1 MKTLKLI
8 IGLLLFSLL
17 LSANLTTAQAKDW
30 KKVVIATEGGYPP
43 FNNVNAAGEIV
54 GFDVDLGN
62 ALCKQMGVECEF
74 VVQEWDGIIPSL
86 NAGKY
91 DAVIASMYITDERL
105 EKVAFTRP
113 YFMAAMSMVGAK
125 SANIT
130 DVSREAMKGKVIGA
144 QRGTTQSEYIESMY
158 KGVAE
163 IRLYAKQD
171 QVNLDLVNGR
181 LDLQAG
187 DLAPLIEWVN
197 NGTDGSCCEIV
208 GEPITDSKYVGY
220 GAGITIRKEDN
231 DLREM
236 FNSALATLVSN
247 GEHKKISDQ
256 YFPGYLH
263 EFYVNLFNSSK

>member
-1 MKTLKLI
+1 MKPLKLF
-8 IGLLLFSLL
+8 IGLMIFSVL
-17 LSANLTTAQAKDW
+17 LSVNVTTVEAKEW

-43 FNNVNAAGEIV
+43 FNNVNAAGEII
-54 GFDVDLGN
+54 GFDVELGN

-91 DAVIASMYITDERL
+91 DAVIASMYITEERM

-113 YFMAAMSMVGAK
+113 YFMAAMSMVGSK

-130 DVSREAMKGKVIGA
+130 DVSSEALKGKVIGA
-144 QRGTTQSEYIESMY
+144 QRGTTQSEYIELMY
-158 KGVAE
+158 KDVAE

-171 QVNLDLVNGR
+171 QVNLDMANGR

-197 NGTDGSCCEIV
+197 NGDDGKCCEIV

-220 GAGITIRKEDN
+220 GAGITIRKSDN

-236 FNSALATLVSN
+236 FNSALETLVSN
-247 GEHKKISDQ
+247 GTHKKISDK
-256 YFPGYLH
+256 YFPEYLH
-263 EFYVNLFNSSK
+263 PFYVTLFNSSK